1 MTGVKLTV
9 FLSSLSLLSIL
20 RGEVRALTVQTM
32 VSEEPSQT
40 LLTCGGEV
48 EWFFCVWEGPRG
60 DRLCS
65 VRARKGEEEVKDG
78 TCGYEDS
85 RLELVGNR
93 TTCQLLIREPA
104 IKDQGDW
111 TCALTDHNMET
122 VKHVTTMEVVQRGNI
137 SLEVSS
143 SGEKEEV
150 EMVDGDRLE
159 LHCLLAEVWP
169 APSLEWSLS
178 LGGVEVRKEEV
189 EVRLGEEVRQSDCE
203 LCPHTLQQSLSLV
216 LHQQH
221 SGLEV
226 RCQHGR
232 ASQTS
237 LLVTVTAPAQADQ
250 EQLKHQQSLG
260 LLPGILISTI
270 LILLSLAVLVS
281 FCIRGSRNRKPKQA
295 HSEDPEVGKS
305 FVETENV
312 VKGGDGGIDMI
323 ENVYDDAIKDN
334 SLTDSS
340 IHSSDSGEN
349 NTSDSLTPSDDD
361 KDRQEN
367 L

>member
-1 MTGVKLTV
+1 
-9 FLSSLSLLSIL
+9 
-20 RGEVRALTVQTM
+20 
-32 VSEEPSQT
+32 
-40 LLTCGGEV
+40 
-48 EWFFCVWEGPRG
+48 
-60 DRLCS
+60 
-65 VRARKGEEEVKDG
+65 
-78 TCGYEDS
+78 
-85 RLELVGNR
+85 
-93 TTCQLLIREPA
+93 
-104 IKDQGDW
+104 
-111 TCALTDHNMET
+111 
-122 VKHVTTMEVVQRGNI
+122 MEVSQ
-137 SLEVSS
+137 
-143 SGEKEEV
+143 
-150 EMVDGDRLE
+150 
-159 LHCLLAEVWP
+159 
-169 APSLEWSLS
+169 
-178 LGGVEVRKEEV
+178 EEV

-203 LCPHTLQQSLSLV
+203 LCPHTLQQSLSVV

-305 FVETENV
+305 FVETDNV

-323 ENVYDDAIKDN
+323 DNVYDDDAIKDN